1 MKLQRSTV
9 ALVGVALLL
18 GAGVLFSEAR
28 RSPSSP
34 EAEQAQPA
42 EAPIFEFAESEVA
55 GLTVERD
62 GETLR
67 FERNGQNIWQMV
79 APRQAPAEEG
89 AIAFLLSRLIT
100 DAPVR
105 RLTLTPEQQA
115 EFGFD
120 EPAGTVTLVLE
131 DGTTHTVVLGARDFS
146 GEALY
151 ALVDPPQVPLPQT
164 AGEVPL
170 YLVSVNVAN
179 GVERPLAEWLAPTDA
194 SAPTSSE
201 GAASTPTAG
210 SGSEPAA
217 PDAAPVPNSE
227 TEPGAESGSE
237 TETQDETETQ
247 ETNPAQGQ

>member
-9 ALVGVALLL
+9 ALVGIALLL
-18 GAGVLFSEAR
+18 GAGVLFSESR
-28 RSPSSP
+28 RAASPP
-34 EAEQAQPA
+34 EADLAQPL
-42 EAPIFEFAESEVA
+42 EAPIFDFAEADVVA
-55 GLTVERD
+55 LIVERD
-62 GETLR
+62 GEILR
-67 FERNGQNIWQMV
+67 FERNDQNVWQMV

-89 AIAFLLSRLIT
+89 AIAFLLSRLVT

-120 EPAGTVTLVLE
+120 EPAGSVTLTVE
-131 DGTTHTVVLGARDFS
+131 GGTTHTVVLGAQDFS

-151 ALVDPPQVPLPQT
+151 ALVDQPQVPLPET

-170 YLVSVNVAN
+170 YLVSINVAN

-194 SAPTSSE
+194 STPTSRE
-201 GAASTPTAG
+201 GSASTPTAAT
-210 SGSEPAA
+210 EPNPDAS
-217 PDAAPVPNSE
+217 DAAPTPSSEAESSTQSEPE
-227 TEPGAESGSE
+227 TEA
-237 TETQDETETQ
+237 Q

>member
-9 ALVGVALLL
+9 ALVGIALLL
-18 GAGVLFSEAR
+18 GAGVLFSESR
-28 RSPSSP
+28 RSSSP

-42 EAPIFEFAESEVA
+42 EAPIFNFAEADVA
-55 GLTVERD
+55 ALTVERGD
-62 GETLR
+62 ETLR
-67 FERNGQNIWQMV
+67 FERNDQEVWQMV

-89 AIAFLLSRLIT
+89 AIAFLLSRLVT

-105 RLTLTPEQQA
+105 RLTLNRDQQA

-120 EPAGTVTLVLE
+120 EPAGTVTLTLE
-131 DGTTHTVVLGARDFS
+131 DGTTHTVVLGAKDFS

-151 ALVDPPQVPLPQT
+151 ALVDQPQVPLPET

-170 YLVSVNVAN
+170 YLVSINVAN

-194 SAPTSSE
+194 STPTSSE
-201 GAASTPTAG
+201 GAASTPTAAPEASPAPSG
-210 SGSEPAA
+210 AETEPNSQPNSGSESGA
-217 PDAAPVPNSE
+217 E
-227 TEPGAESGSE
+227 TEA
-237 TETQDETETQ
+237 Q